1 MLTSPNLLPA
11 LVEVGEVQEVL
22 VEVEVV
28 EVMEVLVEVME
39 VLVDV
44 VEVMEVLVEGV
55 EAVEVDRRALLPSQ
69 PHLNR
74 TAHLEESWAVFPTI
88 PIHS

>member
-28 EVMEVLVEVME
+28 GMEVLVEVME